1 MNSVGERL
9 KQARTERGMTQA
21 VLAQGLATKG
31 FISLV
36 ERDLANCSLP
46 KLRLFA
52 DRLGRPLSYFLP
64 EAPSEDIQ
72 YLSKTAELA
81 LRAGETRQALKAIQ
95 EGLQLEAFG
104 LHCRAERG
112 DRLAMRADGVDA
124 VQPALAQARNHGRNQ
139 VADKSIGVHHF
150 HKFSQR
156 RLSRDL
162 LCTGR
167 GQITRHQRPHK
178 PA

>member
-95 EGLQLEAFG
+95 EGLQLESTASGSTTTASLSFSTIETTAQGQASSTGNAHVLTRVRRIIAVRAFG
-104 LHCRAERG
+104 RETVVR
-112 DRLAMRADGVDA
+112 VE
-124 VQPALAQARNHGRNQ
+124 P
-139 VADKSIGVHHF
+139 I
-150 HKFSQR
+150 
-156 RLSRDL
+156 
-162 LCTGR
+162 
-167 GQITRHQRPHK
+167 
-178 PA
+178 